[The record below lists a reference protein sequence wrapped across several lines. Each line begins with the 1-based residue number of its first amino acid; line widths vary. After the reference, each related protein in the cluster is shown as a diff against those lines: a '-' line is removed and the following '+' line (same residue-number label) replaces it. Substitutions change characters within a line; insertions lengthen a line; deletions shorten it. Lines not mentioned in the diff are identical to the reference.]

1 MLSARSSPQQRL
13 PWPDVGRNF
22 AGSRA
27 ALVLLIALSAC
38 KQDEE
43 VTYTQVNSSEDSLEI
58 IVGDE
63 VLDPVEIDLTSSTGQ
78 VTIGWARVDPGGGPV
93 GTEHEV
99 VVEVFDDYE
108 DLVDRTSVRIA
119 PEGRGEDE
127 FDLDRD
133 SADEGFYQKLLE
145 TNGTEGEAR
154 TDSLTFRLWDR
165 DDDDDATESS
175 DDNTEDTGS

>member
-1 MLSARSSPQQRL
+1 VARS
-13 PWPDVGRNF
+13 F

-43 VTYTQVNSSEDSLEI
+43 VTYTQVNSSADSLEI

-63 VLDPVEIDLTSSTGQ
+63 VLDSIEIDLTSSTGQ

-93 GTEHEV
+93 GTEHEL

-145 TNGTEGEAR
+145 TNGDEDEAR

-165 DDDDDATESS
+165 DDDDDATASS
-175 DDNTEDTGS
+175 GENTEDTGS